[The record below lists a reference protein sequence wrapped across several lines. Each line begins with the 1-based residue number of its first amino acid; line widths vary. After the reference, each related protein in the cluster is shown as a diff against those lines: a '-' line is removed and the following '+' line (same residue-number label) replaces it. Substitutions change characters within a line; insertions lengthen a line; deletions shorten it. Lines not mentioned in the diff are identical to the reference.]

1 MRNSLTD
8 RVGRII
14 SGSLNA
20 LINSAENAVPESVME
35 EAINEIDGAIDEIRA
50 EMGRVIANKHLGNT
64 RLMEER
70 KKHLELS
77 QKIQLA
83 LGENREDLAEAAISQ
98 QLDIEAQ
105 IPVLETTIGEYAGQ
119 EKDLE
124 GYIIAL
130 QAKKREMKNELQQ
143 FRDAHKEFVTA
154 SGNPVRARI
163 EEATSAFDRVIT
175 KATDALGST
184 TPTDRETLT
193 KLAEL
198 EELAR
203 INRIKQRLTA
213 LRNPVK

>member
-1 MRNSLTD
+1 MKNSLTD

-20 LINSAENAVPESVME
+20 LINSVENAVPESIME
-35 EAINEIDGAIDEIRA
+35 EAINEIDGAIDEIRV

-70 KKHLELS
+70 KKHLELN
-77 QKIQLA
+77 QKITLA

-119 EKDLE
+119 EKYLE
-124 GYIIAL
+124 GYVIAL

-143 FRDAHKEFVTA
+143 FRDAHKQSVKT
-154 SGNPVRARI
+154 SGNPVGARI
-163 EEATSAFDRVIT
+163 EKATSAFDRVIT
-175 KATDALGST
+175 KATGALGST
-184 TPTDRETLT
+184 TLTDRKTLT
-193 KLAEL
+193 KLSEL

-203 INRIKQRLTA
+203 NNRIKERLTA
-213 LRNPVK
+213 LRNQVK